1 MQVFIIKAKYKAI
14 RNNLVVKY
22 LNNLYVILD
31 LNLIAVNVQKKKRG
45 KIQKRL
51 HQQHQRQNQSKD
63 NQTN

>member
-22 LNNLYVILD
+22 LNNLYAILD
-31 LNLIAVNVQKKKRG
+31 SNLIAVNVQKKKRG

-51 HQQHQRQNQSKD
+51 HQQHRRQNQSKD